1 MRRKAKERT
10 KRKNQRKR
18 KLEEYRQKELNSLSV
33 PVFSSVVS
41 NLNSNQQR
49 SSWNLSEGH
58 SLAEDSI
65 RELKDDFQLVSETND
80 RMNSKR
86 NSFKFKNHFES
97 IESNDSGEINLFL
110 TKINFVDF
118 LSDKLLK
125 NWIIYNTFFYMQN
138 AIFIFNHIKETE
150 ENWKLVWKVG

>member
-80 RMNSKR
+80 RMSSKR
-86 NSFKFKNHFES
+86 NSYKFKNHFES

-110 TKINFVDF
+110 PKISFVDF
-118 LSDKLLK
+118 LSDKNVEKLDNLK
-125 NWIIYNTFFYMQN
+125 YFFYMQN
-138 AIFIFNHIKETE
+138 AKFIFNHIK
-150 ENWKLVWKVG
+150 